1 MPLRGRNL
9 TKGIIQLLFT
19 GNDIEG
25 VKSHNFW
32 LDSADHFGPSYC
44 VVNGN
49 KGRFEISVD
58 PDKFLKDVPINYS
71 PADTVEISNWDEGF
85 RYVGIGSKYESLFMT
100 EEKSFRIWLM
110 PNLKLD
116 PHYFQFRLYKDG
128 LINVSE
134 SYEITSEVTRI
145 DRGWHCKLRYGG
157 NDLNVTMEFDY
168 VLEREPRLHKYGYW
182 GNSFTI
188 SNGTCTYHSNDS
200 WEENGQNHHRNVTL
214 TFSFF
219 ALKEYATE
227 KDGIPIVHPASNDIR
242 IEPGTITTLTID
254 SSKEGRKTFDY
265 HWDYESL
272 GHIYVYFKPP
282 Q

>member
-1 MPLRGRNL
+1 M
-9 TKGIIQLLFT
+9 
-19 GNDIEG
+19 
-25 VKSHNFW
+25 
-32 LDSADHFGPSYC
+32 
-44 VVNGN
+44 
-49 KGRFEISVD
+49 
-58 PDKFLKDVPINYS
+58 KDVPINYS

-182 GNSFTI
+182 D
-188 SNGTCTYHSNDS
+188 Y
-200 WEENGQNHHRNVTL
+200 L
-214 TFSFF
+214 
-219 ALKEYATE
+219 Y
-227 KDGIPIVHPASNDIR
+227 
-242 IEPGTITTLTID
+242 
-254 SSKEGRKTFDY
+254 GR
-265 HWDYESL
+265 
-272 GHIYVYFKPP
+272 
-282 Q
+282 

>member
-1 MPLRGRNL
+1 M
-9 TKGIIQLLFT
+9 
-19 GNDIEG
+19 
-25 VKSHNFW
+25 
-32 LDSADHFGPSYC
+32 
-44 VVNGN
+44 
-49 KGRFEISVD
+49 
-58 PDKFLKDVPINYS
+58 
-71 PADTVEISNWDEGF
+71 EISNWDEGF

-100 EEKSFRIWLM
+100 EEKSFRIWQM

-116 PHYFQFRLYKDG
+116 PHYFQFRLYTNDLG
-128 LINVSE
+128 LSISAGAN
-134 SYEITSEVTRI
+134 EITSEVTRI

-157 NDLNVTMEFDY
+157 NDYNVTMEFDY

-188 SNGTCTYHSNDS
+188 SNGTCTYHSHYS
-200 WEENGQNHHRNVTL
+200 WEENGQNHHRNVTM

-219 ALKEYATE
+219 ALKEYKTE
-227 KDGIPIVHPASNDIR
+227 EDGRIITHPASKDII